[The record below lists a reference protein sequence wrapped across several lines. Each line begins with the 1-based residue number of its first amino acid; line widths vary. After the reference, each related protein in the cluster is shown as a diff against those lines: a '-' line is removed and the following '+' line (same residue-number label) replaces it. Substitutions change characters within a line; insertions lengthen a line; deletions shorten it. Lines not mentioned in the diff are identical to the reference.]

1 MFSEQ
6 LAVLLFIAAT
16 QVAGHGGHTQ
26 TTAQVPPPHSTQK
39 ISLQASAEQR
49 PTRIAKPRLTI
60 KKEREAMMLAE
71 FH

>member
-16 QVAGHGGHTQ
+16 QVAGHGGHAQ
-26 TTAQVPPPHSTQK
+26 PTAQLPPHGVEKT
-39 ISLQASAEQR
+39 SLQARADRRQI
-49 PTRIAKPRLTI
+49 RIAKPRLLI

-71 FH
+71 FR